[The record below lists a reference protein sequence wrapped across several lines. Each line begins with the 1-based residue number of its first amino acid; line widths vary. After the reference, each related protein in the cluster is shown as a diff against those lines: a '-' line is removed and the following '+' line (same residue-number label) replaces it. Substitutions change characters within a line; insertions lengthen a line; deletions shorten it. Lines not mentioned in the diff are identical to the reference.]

1 MYRTIKTKIIIIIT
15 LAATILPGSVFAAI
29 VPNDEFYTQE
39 QESYFKQINLPLAW
53 ETTKGSK
60 DVVIAVIDAG
70 VDTDHPDI
78 LSNMWFNPGER
89 ALNGID
95 DDNNGFVDD
104 LNGWDF
110 LGNDSDPHPKFNKGY
125 SFGGANHG
133 TTVAGVAASVT
144 NNTIGLAGV
153 CWNCKIMALR
163 ALNARGEGTTTD
175 IAKAIDYAVDNG
187 ADIINMSFVGGA
199 TDVVLSDAVG
209 RAYEAGVVLVAAVGN
224 DAEDSFI
231 IGGDL
236 DFRPLYP
243 VCSDGGTGMNHI
255 IGVGSVDEESIKST
269 FSNYGLNCI
278 DINAPGDGVAAPQL
292 FDPNLGDDFETRY
305 RGGWRGTSLA
315 APVVSGVAG
324 LMKSVNPKLTNDQIV
339 SIIRDTAIDITK
351 FNMQFAGQIGF
362 GLLDAAAA
370 VSKASETVGL
380 GLAKRVLPTLVKRSA
395 KKNVLVSSGI
405 NREVSAML
413 TDAKGSSTYEWL
425 SYPTFFR
432 GGAELVSGDVDGDGE
447 LEIISG
453 AGGGG
458 GPQVRIFNQRGDV
471 EGQFFA
477 YDSTFRGG
485 VHIATA
491 DFDKDGIDEIVTSAG
506 AGLSSEVRIVDKSG
520 KIKWEFS
527 VTADGLNGGVT
538 VNAADIDNDGEVEI
552 ITGTGGGS
560 LPIVQIFD
568 KLGNK
573 EASWLSYPEFFRGGV
588 NVSVG
593 DVDADG
599 ELEVI
604 TAAGDGGGPQV
615 RIFSSDGT
623 VEGQFFAF
631 EDTFRGG
638 ARLAVGNVDED
649 GPAEIIV
656 GSGIGRE
663 SEVRI
668 FSKYGVGYV
677 QDSMFSVFEDDYLG
691 GVHVGI

>member
-1 MYRTIKTKIIIIIT
+1 MKNIAKIKILSLFLI
-15 LAATILPGSVFAAI
+15 AAIILPANVFGAI
-29 VPNDEFYTQE
+29 VPNDEFYKQE
-39 QESYFKQINLPLAW
+39 QVSYFNQINLPQAW

-60 DVVIAVIDAG
+60 DVIIAIIDAG

-78 LSNMWFNPGER
+78 LSNMWFNRGEK

-95 DDNNGFVDD
+95 DDSNGFVDD

-110 LGNDSDPHPKFNKGY
+110 IENDSDPHPKFNNEY

-144 NNTIGLAGV
+144 NNNIGLAGV

-163 ALNARGEGTTTD
+163 ALDAKGEGTTTD
-175 IAKAIDYAVDNG
+175 IAKAIDYAIQNG

-199 TDVVLSDAVG
+199 TDAVLSDAID
-209 RAYEAGVVLVAAVGN
+209 RAYEAGIVLVSAVGN

-243 VCSDGGTGMNHI
+243 ACSDGPAGMNHI

-269 FSNYGLNCI
+269 FSNYGFNCI

-292 FDPNLGDDFETRY
+292 FDPKLGEEFESKY

-315 APVVSGVAG
+315 APFVTGVAG
-324 LMKSVNPKLTNDQIV
+324 LMKSVNPKLTNDQV
-339 SIIRDTAIDITK
+339 LSIIRETAIDITK
-351 FNMQFAGQIGF
+351 FNMQFFGQIGA
-362 GLLDAAAA
+362 GLLDAGAA
-370 VSKASETVGL
+370 VSKAAETAGL
-380 GLAKRVLPTLVKRSA
+380 GTA
-395 KKNVLVSSGI
+395 KKVLSFSSKKSILVSSGI
-405 NREVSAML
+405 NRQVSAMI
-413 TDAKGSSTYEWL
+413 TDNLGDDTYEWL
-425 SYPTFFR
+425 AYPTFFR
-432 GGAELVSGDVDGDGE
+432 GGAELVSGDVDGDGAA
-447 LEIISG
+447 EIISG

-458 GPQVRIFNQRGDV
+458 GPQVRIFSSRGDV

-477 YDSTFRGG
+477 YDATFRGG

-506 AGLSSEVRIVDKSG
+506 AGLSSVVRIVDKNG
-520 KIKWEFS
+520 KIKWSFS
-527 VTADGLNGGVT
+527 VTAEGLNGGVT
-538 VNAADIDNDGEVEI
+538 VNAADIDSDGEIEV

-560 LPIVQIFD
+560 LPLVQIFD

-573 EASWLSYPEFFRGGV
+573 EASWLAYPEFFRGGV

-599 ELEVI
+599 ALEVV

-615 RIFSSDGT
+615 RIFSSTGT

-638 ARLAVGNVDED
+638 ARLAVGNVDAD
-649 GPAEIIV
+649 SSAEIIV

-663 SEVRI
+663 SEVRV
-668 FSKYGVGYV
+668 FSKFGVGYV
-677 QDSMFSVFEDDYLG
+677 QDSMFEVFEDDYQG